1 VFDVNDEDAERPF
14 MKLKAFIILMSFTA
28 VACISLK
35 MNSRENSLYSH
46 PSGTCLTAWRWGLVN
61 NHMRRFRRNADSFG
75 LGSADAA
82 KVLICSFPPA
92 DFRHIEGKFDE
103 NVLNLFL

>member
-1 VFDVNDEDAERPF
+1 VFDVNDEDAERHS
-14 MKLKAFIILMSFTA
+14 MKLKVFIILMSFTA

-46 PSGTCLTAWRWGLVN
+46 PSGTAWRWGLVN

-82 KVLICSFPPA
+82 KVLISSFPPA